1 MWNWKNR
8 CRNTGGLF
16 DLDNKEKKIS
26 EIEKEMSLPDFWNNK
41 EKANKVTEEL
51 SKLKR
56 SVKDWQAIKKE
67 IEDYGELIE
76 MAEFEEDETLV
87 EEIESGVKAIE
98 RKYEDLEFRLML
110 NDPNDKCNAF
120 LAINAGAGGTEAC
133 DWSGMIHRMYVRWA
147 DEKGFKCEQ
156 VDFLEGEEAGVKNVT
171 ILIRGEFA
179 YGFLKSESGVHRL
192 VRISPFDSNKRR
204 HTSFASVHVFPEVE
218 DDIEIDINPADLR
231 IDTYRAQGAGGQHV
245 NTTDSAVRITHQPT
259 GIVVQCQNDRSQHK
273 NKDNAMKVLK
283 ARLYEHFEAERMK
296 EIEKTQSEKLD
307 ISWGSQIRSYVFQPY
322 VMVKDHRTNHE
333 VGDGHGVLDGRLLD
347 GFINAYLKW
356 KIAQ

>member
-1 MWNWKNR
+1 
-8 CRNTGGLF
+8 
-16 DLDNKEKKIS
+16 
-26 EIEKEMSLPDFWNNK
+26 MSQPDFWNNK
-41 EKANKVTEEL
+41 EKANAVTEEL

-56 SVKDWQAIKKE
+56 SLKDWQAIKKE
-67 IEDYGELIE
+67 IDDFGELIE
-76 MAEFEEDETLV
+76 MAEFEEDESLV
-87 EEIESGVKAIE
+87 EEIQSGVKAIE
-98 RKYEDLEFRLML
+98 KKYEELEFKLML

-120 LAINAGAGGTEAC
+120 LSINAGAGGTEAC
-133 DWSGMIHRMYVRWA
+133 DWAGMIHRMYVRWA
-147 DEKGFKCEQ
+147 DEKGFKSEQ
-156 VDFLEGEEAGVKNVT
+156 VDFLEGDEAGVKNVT

-218 DDIEIDINPADLR
+218 DDIEVDINPTDLR

-283 ARLYEHFEAERMK
+283 ARLYEYYEAERLR

-322 VMVKDHRTNHE
+322 VMVKDHRTSHE
-333 VGDGHGVLDGRLLD
+333 VGDGQGVLDGRLLD
-347 GFINAYLKW
+347 GFINAFLKW
-356 KIAQ
+356 KISQ